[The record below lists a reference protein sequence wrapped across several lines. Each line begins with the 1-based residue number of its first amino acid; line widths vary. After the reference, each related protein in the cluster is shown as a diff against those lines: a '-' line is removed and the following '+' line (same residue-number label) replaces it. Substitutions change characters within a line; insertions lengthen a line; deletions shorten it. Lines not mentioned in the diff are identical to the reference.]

1 MYMPDRY
8 LESLVCPLPEDI
20 AHVKGAGEYDLA
32 LKMIERRLSRD
43 LPKMLRQRLET
54 ERMFLHRLPKC
65 YTLNT
70 AAFLEEMRE
79 QVEDFTQEEL
89 EELLLDGK
97 LDFIYLN
104 GERMYHED
112 SIASL
117 LKTQKQINCR
127 AKDPYDQTKSPLND
141 VIARV
146 KAGVKGWRFTM
157 KATTAIADKVFDKN
171 DLYRVHLPIPADS
184 MQQEGASD
192 LSANWEIHHV
202 DPADAP
208 QRTVYFEKQL
218 AENEPLV
225 THYTW
230 VQRPRYVDPLDE
242 SIHEIIYPNALPVCD
257 DDLAQQPPHVVFTPY
272 LRALAKEL
280 KGDETDPVRIAHKFY
295 CFATRQVMYAYQ
307 RPYLLIENGAEY
319 AGTQL
324 RGDCGLYAVL
334 FISLCRIS
342 GIPARWQSGLYAQ
355 PGDVGSHDWAEFYSE
370 RLGWLPVDCSF
381 GGGALRAEN
390 EERWAFYFGNL
401 DPWRMVANRMY
412 YMPLSPSKAFP
423 RYDPYDSQRAE
434 VETQNKGLYGG
445 EFRTR
450 YQITAWEELK
460 E

>member
-1 MYMPDRY
+1 MPDRY
-8 LESLVCPLPEDI
+8 LASLVCPLPEDI
-20 AHVKGAGEYDLA
+20 AHVKGAGEYELA
-32 LKMIERRLSRD
+32 LRMIEKRLQRD
-43 LPKMLRQRLET
+43 LPHMLRQRLET
-54 ERMFLHRLPKC
+54 ERMFLLRLPRC

-70 AAFLEEMRE
+70 AAFLAEMRE
-79 QVEDFTQEEL
+79 QVADFSEDEL

-117 LKTQKQINCR
+117 LKTQRQINCR
-127 AKDPYDQTKSPLND
+127 AKEPYDQTKSPLND

-146 KAGVKGWRFTM
+146 KAGAKGWRFTM
-157 KATTAIADKVFDKN
+157 QATTTIADKAFDKN
-171 DLYRVHLPIPADS
+171 DLYRVHLPIPAKS
-184 MQQEGASD
+184 MQQSGAEN
-192 LSANWEIHHV
+192 LTANWEMNHV
-202 DPADAP
+202 DPQDAP

-218 AENEPLV
+218 DENEPLI
-225 THYTW
+225 TNYTW
-230 VQRPRYVDPLDE
+230 VQRPRYVNPLDE
-242 SIHEIIYPNALPVCD
+242 SIHEIIYPEALPVCE
-257 DDLAQQPPHVVFTPY
+257 DDLAEQAPHVVFTPY
-272 LRALAKEL
+272 LRALAAEL
-280 KGDETDPVRIAHKFY
+280 KGDETDPVRIAYKFY
-295 CFATRQVMYAYQ
+295 CFATRQIMYAYQ
-307 RPYLLIENGAEY
+307 RPYLLIENGSEY
-319 AGTQL
+319 AATQL

-412 YMPLSPSKAFP
+412 YMPLNPPKAFP

-450 YQITAWEELK
+450 YRITDWEELT